1 MGLITKEVEVVLAN
15 KNIKHFESLG
25 YEILREKDKWG
36 KIRVP
41 RGTIIKIKVE
51 DLSSG
56 SDAKVDVE
64 CDNCGKYLKN
74 VEWCN
79 YLKYLKDDG
88 KYYCNKCAK
97 KLYGKENELKS
108 RIKNGKSFEH
118 WCLDNNRQDILYRW
132 DYKLNELKPS
142 EITFRSS
149 REYYFKCPKGIHESE
164 LKIVTNFVR
173 GIEGVLDCKQCNSFA
188 QWGID
193 NLGEDFLDKYWDWEK
208 NKNIN
213 PWIISKNSGKHI
225 YIKCQEKDYH
235 GSYNIQCYEFA
246 IGIRCSYCVNKKVHP
261 LDSLGTLHPQV
272 LKIWSNKNK
281 KSPYEYSPMSH
292 QEVYWKCPEGKHE
305 DYPRIIN
312 VANNGNFR
320 CPECNEY
327 KGEKEIDNILIKFNI
342 PHDSQYKF
350 SDLKGVGN
358 GLLKFDF
365 PVFWDKEQMKLKILI
380 EYDGIQHFRPV
391 RFGGISKERAI
402 KNYKQQVK
410 NDMIKNL
417 YCAENNIQLIRIPYW
432 EYDNIEKYLRYYLIE
447 NSEFDY

>member
-1 MGLITKEVEVVLAN
+1 
-15 KNIKHFESLG
+15 
-25 YEILREKDKWG
+25 
-36 KIRVP
+36 
-41 RGTIIKIKVE
+41 
-51 DLSSG
+51 
-56 SDAKVDVE
+56 
-64 CDNCGKYLKN
+64 
-74 VEWCN
+74 
-79 YLKYLKDDG
+79 
-88 KYYCNKCAK
+88 
-97 KLYGKENELKS
+97 
-108 RIKNGKSFEH
+108 
-118 WCLDNNRQDILYRW
+118 
-132 DYKLNELKPS
+132 
-142 EITFRSS
+142 
-149 REYYFKCPKGIHESE
+149 
-164 LKIVTNFVR
+164 
-173 GIEGVLDCKQCNSFA
+173 
-188 QWGID
+188 
-193 NLGEDFLDKYWDWEK
+193 
-208 NKNIN
+208 
-213 PWIISKNSGKHI
+213 
-225 YIKCQEKDYH
+225 
-235 GSYNIQCYEFA
+235 
-246 IGIRCSYCVNKKVHP
+246 
-261 LDSLGTLHPQV
+261 
-272 LKIWSNKNK
+272 
-281 KSPYEYSPMSH
+281 MSH